1 MPRKKDTKEKKVYF
15 SPEEWDVVCAKA
27 SYLHMRVGTYIRKIA
42 VQGEIKHYDM
52 SELNSLKMSFNRI
65 GIELNQIAKVANST
79 QSVYQKDIE
88 DMKKEMDYFR
98 RVMKNYLHEL
108 EPNVIL

>member
-1 MPRKKDTKEKKVYF
+1 MAYRKSTMRKEIGF
-15 SPEEWDVVCAKA
+15 SPDEWLVVCEKA

-42 VQGEIKHYDM
+42 VQGEIKNYNM

>member
-15 SPEEWDVVCAKA
+15 NPEEWDVVCEKA

-98 RVMKNYLHEL
+98 RVMRNYLHEL

>member
-15 SPEEWDVVCAKA
+15 SPEEWDVVCEKA

>member
-15 SPEEWDVVCAKA
+15 SPEEWEVVCAKA

>member
-52 SELNSLKMSFNRI
+52 M
-65 GIELNQIAKVANST
+65 
-79 QSVYQKDIE
+79 
-88 DMKKEMDYFR
+88 
-98 RVMKNYLHEL
+98 
-108 EPNVIL
+108 